1 MWKWGESENWWYAD
15 SETIL
20 YLVWAA
26 FRLNRRCIEY
36 NLMRSMEDTVIQM
49 GDMNIPLSF
58 RFYSKHNFADVC
70 AVWHQNRSSSH
81 ILTRQ
86 FIRSG
91 TYQLFWWIEAF
102 CMSTMWNE
110 RSNGH
115 HEMWTTTTNQ
125 YHFYSIRISLY
136 CRGLASAWKQWDSNN
151 SAILCSF
158 SLSRFNPPLSGSLFL
173 SLPLV
178 LYLFALLSS
187 FFSVCCTFFSL
198 LSLNSALSFHFS
210 CNSTFFVALF
220 LEKHVFLLSF
230 PLVCT
235 LSFSLAWQFHFDS
248 HVFVCVPSISLADC
262 FTYLFTYRR
271 HLLPVNAYLFTLFLA
286 FNYTHIVIQTHLC
299 SVSQFKFR
307 IIQFLPRFTVRRLF
321 ILVFFCV
328 CMTELR
334 TLQSK

>member
-1 MWKWGESENWWYAD
+1 
-15 SETIL
+15 
-20 YLVWAA
+20 
-26 FRLNRRCIEY
+26 
-36 NLMRSMEDTVIQM
+36 MEDTVIQM

-158 SLSRFNPPLSGSLFL
+158 SFSRPLLLFLYLFSCSASCSLPFRSSFFFFLSLLHVFLPFVTKFRSVVSLFL
-173 SLPLV
+173 QFHVFCRSFPRKTRFPA
-178 LYLFALLSS
+178 LFPPRL
-187 FFSVCCTFFSL
+187 
-198 LSLNSALSFHFS
+198 H
-210 CNSTFFVALF
+210 ALF
-220 LEKHVFLLSF
+220 LSRL
-230 PLVCT
+230 T
-235 LSFSLAWQFHFDS
+235 
-248 HVFVCVPSISLADC
+248 ISLWFA
-262 FTYLFTYRR
+262 R
-271 HLLPVNAYLFTLFLA
+271 
-286 FNYTHIVIQTHLC
+286 
-299 SVSQFKFR
+299 
-307 IIQFLPRFTVRRLF
+307 
-321 ILVFFCV
+321 FCV
-328 CMTELR
+328 CAFDIPCRLLHISFHLSA
-334 TLQSK
+334 TLITR